1 MSDILKFNMNKK
13 CIINFAGSLMLL
25 LFLFQHEG
33 LSEGNNAYMELSEK
47 GVATYEDGC
56 RAVSHFTDV
65 VSEDLSFDELILALK
80 ERGIVGKGWKHEA
93 EKYLTR
99 SELAAME
106 CRVLKIRGGL
116 AMRAIDTSRR
126 IAGFVCRKLKI
137 NYSLSAPDIG
147 AYKRYAH
154 LEFLD
159 NGLMPAGH
167 KKKYVTGHDLL
178 ASMYRIEQYIKA
190 GEQKK
195 EQKKQRKSEPD
206 KDNE

>member
-1 MSDILKFNMNKK
+1 MAKISKLNMSKK
-13 CIINFAGSLMLL
+13 HIIYFAGSLLLL

-47 GVATYEDGC
+47 GVTTYEDGC
-56 RAVSHFTDV
+56 RAVSHFTDLA
-65 VSEDLSFDELILALK
+65 SEDLTFDELVLALK
-80 ERGIVGKGWKHEA
+80 EKGIVGKGWKHKA
-93 EKYLTR
+93 EEHLTR
-99 SELAAME
+99 GELAAME

-116 AMRAIDTSRR
+116 AMRAIDTTRR
-126 IAGFVCRKLKI
+126 VAGFVCRKLKI
-137 NYSLSAPDIG
+137 SDNLSAPDIG

-190 GEQKK
+190 EEQKN
-195 EQKKQRKSEPD
+195 QKKPGPD
-206 KDNE
+206 QDNE